1 MLATKNVELKAL
13 QIGDITIDTPLLLA
27 PMAGHSNYAL
37 RHLCRELGG
46 CGLVCTELISSNI
59 VKNSRARALQR
70 FDWRPSERPVA
81 AQLFGV
87 EPAVVAE
94 AARVVVDHGADI
106 VDINM
111 GCWVPKIAKKGGG
124 AALLRDVKKATAVV
138 AAVVEAVSV
147 PVTVKVRS
155 GFEDGVV
162 TAVPFA
168 RAAED
173 VGAQAVAV
181 HARFAGQGHG
191 GAADWDVIAAVK
203 EATSEMPI
211 IGNGDVRS
219 GADALRMLEET
230 GCDGVMVGRAALGRP
245 WLFHHIE
252 VFLATGVELPEPS
265 RAERARIALRHAQL
279 TLETTVLPERN
290 AVLEM
295 RGQISKYRLDAPG
308 SRRVR
313 NRLVRI
319 ESYAE
324 LESILNEVA
333 AAGDSMS
340 LDDVDSLWKSI
351 VAGHLTRD
359 MQTATSALRSVKVK
373 ATALAVRERRWQYH
387 ADSSS

>member
-1 MLATKNVELKAL
+1 MSHYLLHDLLGDASVVKPLDMLTQASTALKPL
-13 QIGDITIDTPLLLA
+13 QIGDIVIETPLALA

-37 RHLCRELGG
+37 RALCREMGG

-59 VKNSRARALQR
+59 VKNARARAMQR
-70 FDWRPSERPVA
+70 FDWRASERPIAV
-81 AQLFGV
+81 QLFGAD
-87 EPAVVAE
+87 PQTVAE

-124 AALLRDVKKATAVV
+124 AALLRDVKTAT
-138 AAVVEAVSV
+138 AVVEAVVKAVAV

-155 GFEDGVV
+155 GFEDGRI

-168 RAAED
+168 AAAEA

-203 EATSEMPI
+203 AAAGAMPI
-211 IGNGDVRS
+211 IGNGDIHN
-219 GADALRMLEET
+219 GEDARRMLEQT

-245 WLFHHIE
+245 WLFRHI
-252 VFLATGVELPEPS
+252 ATCLETGINLPAPS

-279 TLETTVLPERN
+279 TLESTHLPERV

-295 RGQISKYRLDAPG
+295 RGQISKYKLDAPG
-308 SRRVR
+308 SAAIR

-319 ESYAE
+319 ETYAE
-324 LESILNEVA
+324 LESILLEVA
-333 AAGDSMS
+333 AGAHSS
-340 LDDVDSLWKSI
+340 AI
-351 VAGHLTRD
+351 PAR
-359 MQTATSALRSVKVK
+359 TA
-373 ATALAVRERRWQYH
+373 
-387 ADSSS
+387 